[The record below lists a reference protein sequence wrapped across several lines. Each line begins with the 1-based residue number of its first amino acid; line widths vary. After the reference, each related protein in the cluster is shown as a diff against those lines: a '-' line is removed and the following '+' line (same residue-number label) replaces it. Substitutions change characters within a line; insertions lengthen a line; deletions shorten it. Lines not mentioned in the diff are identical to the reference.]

1 MILKLRE
8 KMKRK
13 VGQKGFTLVELIVV
27 MAILAILAGLA
38 VPRFADILDK
48 SRVKADVSNRDLV
61 QNAVEMYFTEQGA
74 YPTATSFE
82 NLMADTAFVGADGFL
97 KSAVEARHANGTLIY
112 TAATGKVGYTNTNAK
127 YDTEAEIEAIVP
139 GYKQ

>member
-13 VGQKGFTLVELIVV
+13 AGEQGFTLVELIVV

-48 SRVKADVSNRDLV
+48 SRVKADVANRDLV
-61 QNAVEMYFTEQGA
+61 QNAVEMYFTEKGA
-74 YPTATSFE
+74 YPADANFAA
-82 NLMADTAFVGADGFL
+82 LMGNADFVGADGFL
-97 KSAVEARHANGTLIY
+97 KSAVSVRHTDGTLIY